1 MFFSKV
7 KIITQLEFEIG
18 TCSRM
23 GSGTPH
29 SIEHKNYDSL
39 KKEIISVHNKFC
51 SLINQC
57 YNETKEDYIKMGED
71 AYEYNGVRV
80 LYTIKGILN
89 EISLDEKI
97 ESIEGFFNFAEKYFQ
112 ILRDKDVDMLLE
124 CGKYNDEKF
133 LLFCPNDEAR
143 VELNYCS
150 II

>member
-7 KIITQLEFEIG
+7 KIITRLEFEIG

-23 GSGTPH
+23 GSGAPH
-29 SIEHKNYDSL
+29 SIKHKSYDSL
-39 KKEIISVHNKFC
+39 KEEIMKVHKEFC
-51 SLINQC
+51 SLIEKC
-57 YNETKEDYIKMGED
+57 YNETKKDYIEMGED

-80 LYTIKGILN
+80 LYIIKGILN

-97 ESIEGFFNFAEKYFQ
+97 ESLEGFFNFAEQYFQ
-112 ILRDKDVDMLLE
+112 IPRDKDVDMLLA

-133 LLFCPNDEAR
+133 LLFYPDDEAT